1 MADSGTERAMAPED
15 MPRLGPTWSRGG
27 GMFKPPKRPEGHLEG
42 VGHRT
47 TLGEDWRVL
56 GIGVSLN
63 CWGVFRDKG
72 LLLFAARDQE
82 EGVGTGVPSPG
93 TGAGGGRASTL
104 ASSAADP
111 PSRKAPPV
119 FGHAA
124 RGGLEA
130 LASATTQR
138 GFAPRDGSG
147 GLSGGTAAVETGGV
161 GGVRIAAGPPPPETG
176 GGGLGPPGRWDRE
189 RAASIDKRKV
199 QRFSPEELLALRRA
213 PTRPLG
219 KMPVLGGDIS
229 IIVSEEPLEPV
240 TATPADQEA
249 ISRVCGCG

>member
-27 GMFKPPKRPEGHLEG
+27 GMFKPPKRPEGHVEG
-42 VGHRT
+42 
-47 TLGEDWRVL
+47 
-56 GIGVSLN
+56 
-63 CWGVFRDKG
+63 
-72 LLLFAARDQE
+72 E
-82 EGVGTGVPSPG
+82 EGVGTGAPSPG
-93 TGAGGGRASTL
+93 TGTGGGRGSTL

-176 GGGLGPPGRWDRE
+176 GGGLGPPGRWERE

-240 TATPADQEA
+240 TATPADQDA
-249 ISRVCGCG
+249 ISRIWAAAAERQPMRGRRSR